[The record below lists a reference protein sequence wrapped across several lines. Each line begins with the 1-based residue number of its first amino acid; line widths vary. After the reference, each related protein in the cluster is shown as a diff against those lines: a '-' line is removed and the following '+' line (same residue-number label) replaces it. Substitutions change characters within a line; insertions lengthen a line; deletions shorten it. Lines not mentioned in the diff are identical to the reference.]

1 MENDVGPIN
10 DVLTIFG
17 SPDGVFYPI
26 LSTFEVSIKTM
37 RLPSFFKQQR
47 NKTYNYKPRYYDER
61 KERMDKL
68 RKQKEAERD
77 TDYFKE
83 YRKKSFR
90 EDWKTVKSMD
100 RNKNSRLRFIIIL
113 ILLFMFAYAA
123 IKYGKIDFLY

>member
-1 MENDVGPIN
+1 
-10 DVLTIFG
+10 VLTIFG
-17 SPDGVFYPI
+17 SSDGVFCPI

-37 RLPSFFKQQR
+37 RLPSFFKPQR
-47 NKTYNYKPRYYDER
+47 NKTYNYTPRYYDER
-61 KERMDKL
+61 KERLDKL
-68 RKQKEAERD
+68 RKQKEAEKD
-77 TDYFKE
+77 TDYFRV

-123 IKYGKIDFLY
+123 IKYGKIDFIY